1 MLPKLIAHAE
11 ALDYP
16 SGVALVEVALHH
28 RKDALAWLARSVDED
43 EVFFFDW
50 PDNPGSDW
58 LQDDPEFQELA
69 RRMGVRRT
77 GLGL

>member
-16 SGVALVEVALHH
+16 SGVALIEVALHH
-28 RKDALAWLARSVDED
+28 RKEGLAWLARSVE
-43 EVFFFDW
+43 ENEKFFFDW
-50 PDNPGSDW
+50 PESPGSEW

-69 RRMGVRRT
+69 RRMGVTYT